1 MNPQIISL
9 IGIFLALF
17 LVVAGSLRGISIIIL
32 SSAAAFLVAATGG
45 IGLLDGYSAYLEGV
59 AGSVTSMFPLFLG
72 GQLLGCFLEKSG
84 LTESIANAVIRR
96 SGTRGIVV
104 AVFTVSWLLTFCGIN
119 VFVIIFTVYP
129 IACAFFKVGDI
140 PRSLIPACVL
150 GACVSQQMLPG
161 IADTTNILATEAF
174 GVPAAAGPVTGIF
187 LSAFLFVANAAYLH
201 REAKKARKRGEHFVP
216 LAGESFEIDLHKQ
229 GLPHP
234 LLVVVPIGAVLAALN
249 GFSVPAYASL
259 YLGSLAAIVLFFRR
273 LGGLAGVT
281 DTLNQAAKGSLSVL
295 ATCAIIGFSGIV
307 TAVPGYELLLSGLE
321 RISGGNPYLFAF
333 ICVAVIAAVS
343 GSATGGVQ
351 FVLDSFSDKLLAMGG
366 DPASLVRVICAAA
379 RTFDSLPHNSAV
391 VLTLNACNVT
401 HREGYKHVA
410 VTTVLNTTIATII
423 AILFAMIGIR

>member
-161 IADTTNILATEAF
+161 IADTTNILARGTHCGTIPHHPNRPPRQAPVHLLNQDLPLFRSVHHLMYRLASPNIPFLSGAF
-174 GVPAAAGPVTGIF
+174 GNIFEFFSHIRPESPGPVRCIRFPSDRPTPV
-187 LSAFLFVANAAYLH
+187 LF
-201 REAKKARKRGEHFVP
+201 RGRQHQRF
-216 LAGESFEIDLHKQ
+216 GEC
-229 GLPHP
+229 P
-234 LLVVVPIGAVLAALN
+234 LLP
-249 GFSVPAYASL
+249 
-259 YLGSLAAIVLFFRR
+259 
-273 LGGLAGVT
+273 
-281 DTLNQAAKGSLSVL
+281 
-295 ATCAIIGFSGIV
+295 
-307 TAVPGYELLLSGLE
+307 EL
-321 RISGGNPYLFAF
+321 PCFW
-333 ICVAVIAAVS
+333 
-343 GSATGGVQ
+343 Q
-351 FVLDSFSDKLLAMGG
+351 
-366 DPASLVRVICAAA
+366 
-379 RTFDSLPHNSAV
+379 
-391 VLTLNACNVT
+391 
-401 HREGYKHVA
+401 
-410 VTTVLNTTIATII
+410 
-423 AILFAMIGIR
+423 

>member
-1 MNPQIISL
+1 MNVQLISL
-9 IGIFLALF
+9 IGIFLALA
-17 LVVAGSLRGISIIIL
+17 VVVVGSLRGINLIIL
-32 SSAAAFLVAATGG
+32 SSAAAFLVSATGG
-45 IGLLDGYSAYLEGV
+45 IGLLSGYSSYIEGV
-59 AGSVTSMFPLFLG
+59 ASSVVSMFPLFLG

-84 LTESIANAVIRR
+84 LTESIANAIIRR
-96 SGTRGIVV
+96 SGTRAIVV

-161 IADTTNILATEAF
+161 IADTINILATDTF
-174 GVPAAAGPVTGIF
+174 GVPAAAGPITGVTTA
-187 LSAFLFVANAAYLH
+187 AFLFAANAGYLH
-201 REAKKARKRGEHFVP
+201 REGKKARERGEHFVP
-216 LAGESFEIDLHKQ
+216 LEGETYDIHLNKQ

-234 LLVVVPIGAVLAALN
+234 LLEVLPIGVVLAALN
-249 GFSVPAYASL
+249 GFGLPAYAAL
-259 YLGSLAAIVLFFRR
+259 YLGAIAAIVLFFRR
-273 LGGLAGVT
+273 LGGVQGVT
-281 DTLNQAAKGSLSVL
+281 DTLNQAAKSSMSVL

-307 TAVPGYELLLSGLE
+307 TAVPGYELLLAGLE
-321 RISGGNPYLFAF
+321 RISGGNPYVFAF
-333 ICVAVIAAVS
+333 ICVAVIAGVS

-351 FVLDSFSDKLLAMGG
+351 FVLDSFSGTLLAMGG

-401 HREGYKHVA
+401 HKEGYKHVA
-410 VTTVLNTTIATII
+410 VTTVLNTTLATLI
-423 AILFAMIGIR
+423 AIVFAMLGIR

>member
-1 MNPQIISL
+1 MNVQLISL
-9 IGIFLALF
+9 IGIFLALA
-17 LVVAGSLRGISIIIL
+17 VVVVGSLRGINLIIL
-32 SSAAAFLVAATGG
+32 SSAAAFLVSATGG
-45 IGLLDGYSAYLEGV
+45 IGLLSGYSSYIEGV
-59 AGSVTSMFPLFLG
+59 ASSVVSMFPLFLG

-84 LTESIANAVIRR
+84 LTESIANAIIRR
-96 SGTRGIVV
+96 SGTRAIVV

-161 IADTTNILATEAF
+161 IADTINILATDTF
-174 GVPAAAGPVTGIF
+174 GVPAAAGPITGVTTA
-187 LSAFLFVANAAYLH
+187 AFLFAANAGYLH
-201 REAKKARKRGEHFVP
+201 REGKKARERGEHFVP
-216 LAGESFEIDLHKQ
+216 LEGETYDIDLNKQ

-234 LLVVVPIGAVLAALN
+234 LLEVLPIGVVLAALN
-249 GFSVPAYASL
+249 GFGLPAYAAL
-259 YLGSLAAIVLFFRR
+259 YLGAIAAIVLFFRR
-273 LGGLAGVT
+273 LGGVQGVT
-281 DTLNQAAKGSLSVL
+281 DTLNQAAKSSMSVL

-307 TAVPGYELLLSGLE
+307 TAVPGYELLLAGLE
-321 RISGGNPYLFAF
+321 RISGGNPYVFAF
-333 ICVAVIAAVS
+333 ICVAVIAGVS

-351 FVLDSFSDKLLAMGG
+351 FVLDSFSGTLLAMGG

-401 HREGYKHVA
+401 HKEGYKHVA
-410 VTTVLNTTIATII
+410 VTTVLNTTLATLI
-423 AILFAMIGIR
+423 AIVFAMLGIR

>member
-1 MNPQIISL
+1 MNVQLISL
-9 IGIFLALF
+9 IGIFLALA
-17 LVVAGSLRGISIIIL
+17 VVVVGSLRGINLIIL
-32 SSAAAFLVAATGG
+32 SSAAAFLVSATGG
-45 IGLLDGYSAYLEGV
+45 IGLLSGYSSYIEGV
-59 AGSVTSMFPLFLG
+59 ASSVVSMFPLFLG

-84 LTESIANAVIRR
+84 LTESIANAIIRR
-96 SGTRGIVV
+96 SGTRAIVV

-161 IADTTNILATEAF
+161 IADTINILATDTF
-174 GVPAAAGPVTGIF
+174 GVPAAAGPITGVTTA
-187 LSAFLFVANAAYLH
+187 AFLFAANAGYLH
-201 REAKKARKRGEHFVP
+201 REGQKARERGEHFVP
-216 LAGESFEIDLHKQ
+216 LEGETYDIDLNKQ

-234 LLVVVPIGAVLAALN
+234 LLEVLPIGVVLAALN
-249 GFSVPAYASL
+249 GFGLPAYAAL
-259 YLGSLAAIVLFFRR
+259 YLGAIVAIVLFFRR
-273 LGGLAGVT
+273 LGGGQGVT
-281 DTLNQAAKGSLSVL
+281 DTLNQAAKSSMSVL

-307 TAVPGYELLLSGLE
+307 TAVPGYELLLAGLE
-321 RISGGNPYLFAF
+321 RISGGNPYVFAF
-333 ICVAVIAAVS
+333 ICVAVIAGVS

-351 FVLDSFSDKLLAMGG
+351 FVLDSFSGTLLAMGG

-401 HREGYKHVA
+401 HKEGYKHVA
-410 VTTVLNTTIATII
+410 VTTVLNTTLATLI
-423 AILFAMIGIR
+423 AIVFAMLGIR